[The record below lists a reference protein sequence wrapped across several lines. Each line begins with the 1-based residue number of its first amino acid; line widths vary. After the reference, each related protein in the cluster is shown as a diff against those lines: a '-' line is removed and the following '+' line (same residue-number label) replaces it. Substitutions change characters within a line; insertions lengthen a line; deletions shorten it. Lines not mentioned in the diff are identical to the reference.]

1 MPSIEFVS
9 NNICVLV
16 QENENNETM
25 GASGKVKENL
35 VFWIILT
42 DMKLRRLHIKNY
54 IAAVMMKVLTMPL
67 KDIDQNNCAYQEPLI
82 KMII

>member
-35 VFWIILT
+35 VFWINI
-42 DMKLRRLHIKNY
+42 DGYEIK
-54 IAAVMMKVLTMPL
+54 AVTYKIGRASCRERV
-67 KDIDQNNCAYQEPLI
+67 
-82 KMII
+82 

>member
-9 NNICVLV
+9 NHICVLV

-35 VFWIILT
+35 VFWI
-42 DMKLRRLHIKNY
+42 KY
-54 IAAVMMKVLTMPL
+54 
-67 KDIDQNNCAYQEPLI
+67 
-82 KMII
+82 